1 MLAVLIILVGSRSFA
16 VMSQLVVLTTI
27 SLWMLAIGIFAYR
40 NGDTL
45 AKFFLLRYSV
55 ELGARRYQVSL
66 RGD

>member
-1 MLAVLIILVGSRSFA
+1 
-16 VMSQLVVLTTI
+16 VLTTI